1 MTQMVL
7 FLNDVKKQLVS
18 AEIIREGDR
27 ATDLANIVLPP
38 LVDVFTN
45 DKIILVQDMIPIN
58 NLSAIYNFN
67 ENLNDES
74 GNLNASTT
82 SVGVTY
88 IDGQWN
94 GKALSFNGTST
105 YFEVDDATNLNF
117 SGEFEVFIWVK
128 WSSTTK
134 QYLITKRTT
143 SSNGFGISVNHT
155 TAGDIAVELGGT
167 TLVSTSAGFNDN
179 SNHLIR
185 VTRDSSNLV
194 TLYVDKVSKGTA
206 TISGDLTTSAK
217 LRVGRD
223 ESTTYFTGSMDSV
236 RLYKGTPV
244 STAQAEKVYNNRNPR
259 TVMKFGGRVTK
270 IEKQIINKKAKCFSF
285 GKVLS
290 EIEIRGDIYDNQTPE
305 YIIEDLIT
313 NNTDL
318 TYIGKGGSTGLIL
331 EKYIANGKLIDILR
345 DFSALTGY
353 IFYTNGLKEFVFE
366 PNRFAEVDFTF
377 THGINATIY
386 KTSYDDTEIVNDLI
400 VLGENLRYRTVQTFS
415 STGGVTYALNQGA
428 VSTRVTVNGT
438 EKEAEQ
444 DYNVD
449 AIGKTITFTTAPSGT
464 IVVEY
469 EYEKPLYIRGTRQSS
484 INQHG
489 VHAKRLIMPWI
500 KNRQDGVRF
509 IQSYLNKFKDIRL
522 NIKLQVPTLFNSI
535 QENDIIYVKNT
546 IKNIDSQFVV
556 KGITWAYPSNITYLD
571 LGEYSFDF
579 LEIDKQVTE
588 KLHDLED
595 AFTTNKEIREY
606 ESPEETLVIGDT
618 VYQIVHEE
626 FTETLNMPDSTSIIE
641 KNDNNYGTGTYG
653 SQYPSHNTGSVYVS
667 G

>member
-1 MTQMVL
+1 
-7 FLNDVKKQLVS
+7 
-18 AEIIREGDR
+18 
-27 ATDLANIVLPP
+27 
-38 LVDVFTN
+38 
-45 DKIILVQDMIPIN
+45 
-58 NLSAIYNFN
+58 
-67 ENLNDES
+67 
-74 GNLNASTT
+74 
-82 SVGVTY
+82 
-88 IDGQWN
+88 
-94 GKALSFNGTST
+94 
-105 YFEVDDATNLNF
+105 
-117 SGEFEVFIWVK
+117 
-128 WSSTTK
+128 
-134 QYLITKRTT
+134 
-143 SSNGFGISVNHT
+143 VNHT

-223 ESTTYFTGSMDSV
+223 ESTTYFAGSMDSV

-244 STAQAEKVYNNRNPR
+244 STAQADKVYNNRNPR

-270 IEKQIINKKAKCFSF
+270 IEKQIVNKKAKCFSF

-290 EIEIRGDIYDNQTPE
+290 EVEIRGDIYDNQTPE

-318 TYIGKGGSTGLIL
+318 TYIGKGGATGITL

-377 THGINATIY
+377 THGTNATIY

-400 VLGENLRYRTVQTFS
+400 VLGENLRYRTEQTFS
-415 STGGVTYALNQGA
+415 STGGVTYTLNQGA
-428 VSTRVTVNGT
+428 VSTRVLVNGT
-438 EKEAEQ
+438 EKEAEE

-449 AIGKTITFTTAPSGT
+449 AIGKTITFITAPSGT

-535 QENDIIYVKNT
+535 QENDIIRVKNT

-556 KGITWAYPSNITYLD
+556 KGITWSYPSNITYLNV
-571 LGEYSFDF
+571 GEYSFDF

-606 ESPEETLVIGDT
+606 ESPEEALNLVDAILIN
-618 VYQIVHEE
+618 VKEIL
-626 FTETLNMPDSTSIIE
+626 TETLNIADSTNIYD
-641 KNDNNYGTGTYG
+641 KTVATYG
-653 SQYPSHNTGSVYVS
+653 VGSYGSRTS
-667 G
+667 GEIYGS

>member
-18 AEIIREGDR
+18 AEIVREGDR

-223 ESTTYFTGSMDSV
+223 ESTTYFTGTMDSV